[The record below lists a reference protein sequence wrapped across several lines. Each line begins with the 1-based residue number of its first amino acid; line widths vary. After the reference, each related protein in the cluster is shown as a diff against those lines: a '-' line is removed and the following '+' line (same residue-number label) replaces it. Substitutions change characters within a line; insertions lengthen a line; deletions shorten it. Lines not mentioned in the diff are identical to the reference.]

1 MRLLHVGITSGSEER
16 ADRFFVDLLGLQ
28 KTRPKVLAAEI
39 CRALFGVDRDL
50 TMINYVGESAHF
62 EVFVCDTATTRGR
75 AIEHACIEVED
86 LSEFLRKCDSLDV
99 EVIRVPKGESLITF
113 IKDADG
119 NLFEIKEK

>member
-1 MRLLHVGITSGSEER
+1 MRLLHVGITCSSEER
-16 ADRFFVDLLGLQ
+16 ADQVFVELLGLQ
-28 KTRPKVLAAEI
+28 KAEPKILAAEI

-62 EVFVCDTATTRGR
+62 EVFIDDAAATPAR
-75 AIEHACIEVED
+75 AIEHACIEVAG

-99 EVIRVPKGESLITF
+99 EVIQVPKGESLITF

-119 NLFEIKEK
+119 NLFEVKQE